1 MNLLQRI
8 RTSSCRHPWSGPAAR
23 ITVLGLFLAG
33 CSEREPLP
41 GPYYMTDKPE
51 HAVWDLDGFSGGFF
65 HELEGG
71 VLTIRQGEPISVVR
85 YTGLPPE
92 QLPLVDY
99 EIAWEARRT
108 QGHDFFSAI
117 TFPVG
122 SLETCL
128 TAVIGG
134 WGGKKVGF
142 SSIDEQDA
150 SENPYSTEREFVNG
164 RWYHFRLDVRADR
177 VSLWID
183 GGLAAT
189 APVAG
194 RSISLRPGDIEF
206 SAPLGFATYFTEA
219 EIRHVVLRHL
229 RPPAGGL

>member
-1 MNLLQRI
+1 MKYLFCSSSRAI
-8 RTSSCRHPWSGPAAR
+8 RCPAP
-23 ITVLGLFLAG
+23 IGLGALVAMTLSA

-41 GPYYMTDKPE
+41 GPYYMTDKKE
-51 HAVWDLDGFSGGFF
+51 HAQWDFTAFSGGVI
-65 HELEGG
+65 HELSNH

-85 YTGLPPE
+85 YIGLPPE
-92 QLPLVDY
+92 QLPVMDY
-99 EIAWEARRT
+99 EIAWEARRV

-134 WGGKKVGF
+134 WGGCLVGF
-142 SSIDEQDA
+142 SNIDELDA

-164 RWYHFRLDVRADR
+164 RWYHFRLEVREDR

-183 GGLAAT
+183 GQLAT
-189 APVAG
+189 QAPVAG
-194 RSISLRPGDIEF
+194 RKISLRPGDVEF

-219 EIRHVVLRHL
+219 EIKHVVMRHL
-229 RPPAGGL
+229 RPPPRGL